1 MAFNISQQIDV
12 RSKCAN
18 IDILYGPYDSIGAAC
33 TAIIPARRVI
43 GRTVGI
49 IDNGSILEYWWKSG
63 LEDSDLVQK
72 VEQLALSLHI
82 VGESSFTREEGES
95 IYGQFMVEGG
105 AGVKRAML
113 YQVINGNEVYVQDY
127 TNIGKGSPYTF
138 NIPNPSMSGVYTYRI
153 KVIDSLDNYA
163 ITGLNT
169 NYLEYTLYY
178 GGISTIYNL
187 TNLNAIKVKNYASVA
202 GQQFQINISVRD
214 NTFRVTNVALT
225 DSTDE
230 HSGGLSIDLT
240 PYIDPSTTSSTYIGN
255 YYYYMPSES
264 TLETFNGKKL
274 SIVVSYMDGETA
286 RTKTQELFRLLDI
299 GNLEI
304 IPEYEGGN
312 YYATLPGYYVFTL
325 QAGVENISIV
335 LTPGENTDFD
345 FERSTVLAYRRFS
358 LKVVPHNIE
367 KNNAQIV
374 INYFYIYNNVEYH
387 GSFTRIIGNI
397 LPLPPQSYY
406 EPEEGGTVS
415 MVKLINA
422 NQDDYTGVDEG
433 QYYKLISEQVS
444 TTQLSSSFLL
454 DTYCK
459 INQQNDKTIK
469 YITLSYGG
477 IEIATITEDEISCVN
492 KWRSLYTDMPINEW
506 VQIGVGINLQES
518 FQRNG
523 ELITGYYHCIYING
537 MAVKT
542 VLIDNVNNRPLEY
555 DGSSNL
561 VLTVGNGILVQKC
574 FLYYRNNGE
583 NIINPNMPQGSPSVI
598 YNNYKSH
605 RPDFHEPDDL
615 PVLKFLRISNTELS
629 DRYFNIINTYKT
641 DPTHNEDPIKHTTQF
656 GRIGDTKARTMA
668 EYDPNYS
675 SSVIESNA
683 TLFRQSVD
691 IKKLAQKQYAV
702 LCNVQWKD
710 EVMQDIIVECH
721 TQGTSTLVYSIP
733 NFKFTFWRLIN
744 DGTAVERYNPRFIKK
759 EGSDDYYEESIYTAK
774 ADFMDSSHLNNTPT
788 CNYYNNLI
796 RNLIEH
802 NEITGSPSARNGML
816 DAIWGFPIVM
826 EISDTADDFS
836 DIFTNIGSFMLNIDK
851 TGNSLGFEIE
861 EGGQKLECISFEGTS
876 NDNEHGAAGR
886 FDIPDGVTLK
896 DYTNTVGE
904 VKENE
909 IREDYQFVKDNVLK
923 KKALDDFIEYEG
935 QQVLVRNLPY
945 VAWCLFLSDGLEYR
959 YPDSDIYKE
968 KSDLLNKVMNVD
980 DFIALYTMW
989 WWVYKSDTLT
999 PSDYRDGFVQHFD
1012 LDYCMIYFINL
1023 MTYAQTDNL
1032 GKNAMFDYWVG
1043 DGKWYP
1049 RPYDLDSEAGLDNN
1063 GNDNIAP
1070 FVEIRAPFSLNYD
1083 PAKETDYAWRDS
1095 NYLIDEKVTDPV
1107 TGITYELSTIQYGAQ
1122 TYDRYHFSSNKSK
1135 LWINFYKNFKE
1146 QINTFYANLRN
1157 NFGYGPESIIGL
1169 CQSVLIDKLGVAQ
1182 YNQDFQ
1188 NKYLANSDQRL
1199 AYGNRWYKFKKW
1211 ITKRFAF
1218 CDSYFGATES
1228 AMYNITSRINYNIKV
1243 DAPQYVA
1250 QQYQG
1255 EANRETKFVLDNVSF
1270 NAGSGAAT
1278 IITLLVNQPS
1288 VFETSLFKYVVLNQG
1303 SANYQNLISL
1313 DVSGNKNPQ
1322 FTDITSVTGQSL
1334 DNLKYLNISNSAVQ
1348 NLTVPPNVKT
1358 LLAENVNLSSL
1369 TIPDGCA
1376 VEEISLKGSTFLGE
1390 VNFSG
1395 LPNLRR
1401 LDLTECTF
1409 NQSVIFANLPQLEE
1423 LIMDKAIFNGDVVIS
1438 VGVHVTSFNFTNLNI
1453 HSISFSGSDLEIDT
1467 INFHNT
1473 KFGVSSINLNAI
1485 TKNIRDL
1492 YFDNCQGLEHLQITD
1507 GTKFRNLNCLSL
1519 YGSSIKALGA
1529 NNTIFDCSHFNNM
1542 SSLRKVYTFRSDGT
1556 VTYQNFTFRNTQIE
1570 QITNISWTGTGADLF
1585 RDCQKLTSIGG
1596 SLSLST
1602 SADYLFYRCYLL
1614 STLPSILINS
1624 SVTSASYI
1632 FAGANSVSYSDA
1644 EAIIR
1649 KCTNVTNFTSAFR
1662 MKQFASNEIVRI
1674 SYMLANNSVVTNLSH
1689 FLSQYNGGTEFASVT
1704 NDIAIEGKIPSTVV
1718 DTTYMCYGFHSIS
1731 VPYDLLSS
1739 ATHLTTAPVM
1749 FAYSNVTFTGNG
1761 RPIQNDRY
1769 DVAITLSNA
1778 VNKNFFSTALV
1789 NISQMF
1795 YGSNVITNDP
1805 TLFANLTNLVNTNA
1819 MFAGSIR
1826 AFTFVNSQNETELIN
1841 INAINMWANNPS
1853 ISDISGCFSNVYN
1866 VYCTGLNF
1874 HNSVPSTRTINI
1886 SGLFGLSNSTYRSEY
1901 PITINIDAIVPNIK
1915 TDSSFA
1921 IPSNSGYDG
1930 PGVFQ
1935 NRSVTITSTPVSGKI
1950 LSKLNT
1956 VSKKL
1961 FNGAIVYLPS
1971 NVTEFDLSNVSTSCY
1986 GMFEGCRL
1994 YKLSNDQ
2001 EHTYTVQDRKFVN
2014 VSLPTYCSNY
2024 SRMFRD
2030 SSVLASL
2037 PSLRSSG
2044 ASDLSEMYRGCV
2056 INVPD
2061 LELPYNYF
2069 QICANSL
2076 SNVSSMFY
2084 NNKYLT
2090 TLGYN
2095 ANRGLFEG
2103 CVNLTNV
2110 NYMFYGAS
2118 FLHKGIPVNLF
2129 GTTDIPRLTSLA
2141 YMFGMTSIIYDVE
2154 DNSHKWFD
2162 SNTISPLINLDNIQ
2176 YMFYRIKINSSVVD
2190 PVFRSDYGTMRDTVL
2205 DVSDERAVIDPNTFA
2220 GKILTNIT
2228 RLFDH
2233 TVINPPAS
2241 VGSFRFAGFTIGDD
2255 AFFSSSIANIDVE
2268 FVDTLYISSIARAN
2282 RMFYQSPT
2290 GGRHD
2295 KTINNL
2301 SIFVNNLVQYPNIAK
2316 YNVAG
2321 NIDDNNIPSIYTD
2334 DNPDVDSANLFY
2346 GFGLQVPADPE
2357 ASWTDYGRYNYI
2369 S

>member
-1 MAFNISQQIDV
+1 MAFNISQPIDV

-18 IDILYGPYDSIGAAC
+18 IDILYGPYDSISAAC

-49 IDNGSILEYWWKSG
+49 IDNGSILEYWWKAG

-72 VEQLALSLHI
+72 VEQLALSLHLI
-82 VGESSFTREEGES
+82 GDSSFTKEEGEP

-113 YQVINGNEVYVQDY
+113 YQVIDGNEVYVQDY
-127 TNIGKGSPYTF
+127 TNIGKGSAYTF

-163 ITGLNT
+163 ITSLNT
-169 NYLEYTLYY
+169 NYIEYTLYY

-202 GQQFQINISVRD
+202 EQQFQINISVRD

-230 HSGGLSIDLT
+230 HSSGLSVDLT
-240 PYIDPSTTSSTYIGN
+240 PYIDPSTTSDTYIGN
-255 YYYYMPSES
+255 YYYYMPNES
-264 TLETFNGKKL
+264 TLETFNGKQL

-325 QAGVENISIV
+325 QAGVENLSIV

-358 LKVVPHNIE
+358 LRVIPHNIE

-374 INYFYIYNNVEYH
+374 INYFYIYNNREYS

-433 QYYKLISEQVS
+433 QYYKLISEPVS

-469 YITLSYGG
+469 YITISYGG
-477 IEIATITEDEISCVN
+477 IEVASITEDEISCVN

-506 VQIGVGINLQES
+506 VQIGIGINLQES

-555 DGSSNL
+555 DSSSNL

-574 FLYYRNNGE
+574 FLYYRNDGE
-583 NIINPNMPQGSPSVI
+583 NIIYPNMPQGSPSII

-629 DRYFNIINTYKT
+629 DRYFNIINTYK
-641 DPTHNEDPIKHTTQF
+641 DAHDEDLMKHTTQF
-656 GRIGDTKARTMA
+656 GRIGDTKAQTMA

-675 SSVIESNA
+675 SPVIESNA

-691 IKKLAQKQYAV
+691 IKKPAQKEYAV
-702 LCNVQWKD
+702 LCRVQWMGD
-710 EVMQDIIVECH
+710 IMQDIIVECH

-744 DGTAVERYNPRFIKK
+744 EGTAVERYNPEFIKI
-759 EGSDDYYEESIYTAK
+759 EGSDDYYQESIYTAK

-816 DAIWGFPIVM
+816 DAILGFPIVM

-851 TGNSLGFEIE
+851 TGNSLGFEVE
-861 EGGQKLECISFEGTS
+861 EGGQELSCISFEGTS

-896 DYTNTVGE
+896 DYTNAVGE

-909 IREDYQFVKDNVLK
+909 IRDDYTFVKNNVLK
-923 KKALDDFIEYEG
+923 KKGLDDFIEYEG
-935 QQVLVRNLPY
+935 EQVLVRNLPY

-959 YPDSDIYKE
+959 YPDADIYKI
-968 KSDLLNKVMNVD
+968 KDDLLNKVMAVD

-1012 LDYCMIYFINL
+1012 LAYCMIYFINL

-1032 GKNAMFDYWVG
+1032 GKNAMFDYWDG

-1049 RPYDLDSEAGLDNN
+1049 RPYDLDSEAGIDNN

-1095 NYLIDEKVTDPV
+1095 NYLIDEEVTDPV
-1107 TGITYELSTIQYGAQ
+1107 TGITYEPSTIQYGAQ

-1135 LWINFYKNFKE
+1135 LWITFYKNFKE

-1169 CQSVLIDKLGVAQ
+1169 CQNVLIDKLGVAQ

-1228 AMYNITSRINYNIKV
+1228 AMYNITSRINYSIKV

-1303 SANYQNLISL
+1303 STNYRNLISL

-1322 FTDITSVTGQSL
+1322 FTDITSVTGQNL
-1334 DNLKYLNISNSAVQ
+1334 DNLKYLNVSNSAVQ

-1358 LLAENVNLSSL
+1358 LLAENVNLSSF

-1376 VEEISLKGSTFLGE
+1376 VEEISLKGSTFLGA
-1390 VNFSG
+1390 VDFSM

-1409 NQSVIFANLPQLEE
+1409 NQSVTFANLPQLEE
-1423 LIMDKAIFNGDVVIS
+1423 LVMNKAIFNGDVIIS
-1438 VGVHVTSFNFTNLNI
+1438 AGVHVTSFNFTDLNI

-1492 YFDNCQGLEHLQITD
+1492 YFDNCQGLEHLEITD
-1507 GTKFRNLNCLSL
+1507 STKFRNLNCLSL

-1542 SSLRKVYTFRSDGT
+1542 SSLKKVNGNSWNPTTGMPYSFTG
-1556 VTYQNFTFRNTQIE
+1556 FTFNNTVIE
-1570 QITNISWTGTGADLF
+1570 KITNISWNGTGSNLFADC
-1585 RDCQKLTSIGG
+1585 RVLTSIGG
-1596 SLSLST
+1596 TINLTT
-1602 SADYLFYRCYLL
+1602 SMDSMFYRCYVLT
-1614 STLPSILINS
+1614 TLPTININT
-1624 SVTSASYI
+1624 SVTSATYL
-1632 FAGANSVSYSDA
+1632 FAGCNALSYNSVASVIS
-1644 EAIIR
+1644 R
-1649 KCTNVTNFTSAFR
+1649 CTKVADFTAALR
-1662 MKQFASNEIVRI
+1662 CKQFDNGQTISLNALLGSNTATTLKLDSFI
-1674 SYMLANNSVVTNLSH
+1674 
-1689 FLSQYNGGTEFASVT
+1689 SQYVGGGVFPSVT
-1704 NDIAIEGKIPSTVV
+1704 NDVVITGTIPSNVTSA
-1718 DTTYMCYGFHSIS
+1718 TWLFYGFRTIS
-1731 VPYDLLSS
+1731 VPYNILS
-1739 ATHLTTAPVM
+1739 TASNLSDTSDM
-1749 FAYSNVTFTGNG
+1749 FSRSTITFTGDNL
-1761 RPIQNDRY
+1761 PFVTDSY
-1769 DVAITLSNA
+1769 DVQITLSNA
-1778 VNKNFFSTALV
+1778 VNKNFFNTALS
-1789 NISQMF
+1789 NIARMF
-1795 YGSNVITNDP
+1795 YNTNVIATEAS
-1805 TLFANLTNLVNTNA
+1805 LFVNLGNLTNTNA
-1819 MFAGSIR
+1819 TFGSESDK
-1826 AFTFVNSQNETELIN
+1826 AFTFINSQNATEYIN
-1841 INAINMWANNPS
+1841 LDVSNMWLNNPL
-1853 ISDISGCFSNVYN
+1853 ITNISGCFFNVYN
-1866 VYCTGLNF
+1866 ISCSSLHFNNAIT
-1874 HNSVPSTRTINI
+1874 SSTTIDI
-1886 SGLFGLSNSTYRSEY
+1886 SGLFGLTSSTYKSFSR
-1901 PITINIDAIVPNIK
+1901 ITIDLDSIVPRLK
-1915 TDSSFA
+1915 TDRQFA
-1921 IPSNSGYDG
+1921 VTNNSAYYG

-1935 NRSVTITSTPVSGKI
+1935 NREVIISSTPVNGKI
-1950 LSKLNT
+1950 LYNLRNYCRNLFYNT
-1956 VSKKL
+1956 TLYIPESTSQ
-1961 FNGAIVYLPS
+1961 FDIS
-1971 NVTEFDLSNVSTSCY
+1971 NVTDASS
-1986 GMFEGCRL
+1986 MFYACRL
-1994 YKLSNDQ
+1994 YKFVSTEHEYGLS
-2001 EHTYTVQDRKFVN
+2001 DRKFVQ
-2014 VSLPTYCSNY
+2014 VYMPTGCSTY
-2024 SRMFRD
+2024 TEMFAE
-2030 SSVLASL
+2030 SSVLSDL
-2037 PSLRSSG
+2037 PALRSSN
-2044 ASDLSEMYRGCV
+2044 ASTMNGMYRRCI
-2056 INVPD
+2056 INILD
-2061 LELPYNYF
+2061 LELPANYF
-2069 QICANSL
+2069 QICKNAL
-2076 SNVSSMFY
+2076 TNVSSMFAGNEY
-2084 NNKYLT
+2084 ISLLQYSSSC
-2090 TLGYN
+2090 
-2095 ANRGLFEG
+2095 GLFEG
-2103 CVNLTNV
+2103 CVNLNNV
-2110 NYMFYGAS
+2110 SSMFDGAI
-2118 FLHKGIPVNLF
+2118 FLHEGIPVNLF
-2129 GTTDIPRLTSLA
+2129 GETELPRLTSL
-2141 YMFGMTSIIYDVE
+2141 YNMFANSSVIYDVK
-2154 DNSHKWFD
+2154 DNSKKWFNSD
-2162 SNTISPLINLDNIQ
+2162 TIEPLINLDNIRGL
-2176 YMFYRIKINSSVVD
+2176 FYRTRIHLNQFTDVG
-2190 PVFRSDYGTMRDTVL
+2190 YGTMNHIVRDDIH
-2205 DVSDERAVIDPNTFA
+2205 DVDVPIIEPSTFSFKTFSDIRYM
-2220 GKILTNIT
+2220 
-2228 RLFDH
+2228 FDH
-2233 TVINPPAS
+2233 TVYNPPESA
-2241 VGSFRFAGFTIGDD
+2241 GGFRFLGFTLGQD
-2255 AFFSSSIANIDVE
+2255 AFFGSAIANIGVPFVDPLYSSSIVNAD
-2268 FVDTLYISSIARAN
+2268 
-2282 RMFYQSPT
+2282 RMFYQPPNTGQRYGNYVKGLSSFVTELVQHPNTSKYNIAGNLIDGPDGPIPEIYKQSTPTADQNQSWGHSILRNNSPET
-2290 GGRHD
+2290 TYGGR
-2295 KTINNL
+2295 
-2301 SIFVNNLVQYPNIAK
+2301 Y
-2316 YNVAG
+2316 
-2321 NIDDNNIPSIYTD
+2321 IY
-2334 DNPDVDSANLFY
+2334 
-2346 GFGLQVPADPE
+2346 
-2357 ASWTDYGRYNYI
+2357 
-2369 S
+2369 

>member
-1 MAFNISQQIDV
+1 MAFNISQPIDV

-18 IDILYGPYDSIGAAC
+18 IDILYGPYNSIEEAC
-33 TAIIPARRVI
+33 QAILSTRRTI

-63 LEDSDLVQK
+63 IGDEDLVQK
-72 VEQLALSLHI
+72 VEQLNLSLHLI
-82 VGESSFTREEGES
+82 GDSSFTKEEGEP
-95 IYGQFMVEGG
+95 IYGKFMVEGG

-127 TNIGKGSPYTF
+127 TNVGKGSAYTF
-138 NIPNPSMSGVYTYRI
+138 NIPNPTMSGVYTYRI

-163 ITGLNT
+163 ITSLNT

-187 TNLNAIKVKNYASVA
+187 TNINAIKVKNYTSVA
-202 GQQFQINISVRD
+202 NQQFQINISVRD
-214 NTFRVTNVALT
+214 ETFRVTNVALT

-230 HSGGLSIDLT
+230 HSSGLSIDLT

-255 YYYYMPSES
+255 YYYYMPSSGVLES
-264 TLETFNGKKL
+264 FNGKQL
-274 SIVVSYMDGETA
+274 SIVVSYMEGETS

-299 GNLEI
+299 GTLEI

-325 QAGVENISIV
+325 QAGVENLSIV

-358 LKVVPHNIE
+358 LKVVPHDIE

-387 GSFTRIIGNI
+387 GSFTRVIGNI
-397 LPLPPQSYY
+397 LPLPEQSYY

-415 MVKLINA
+415 MVKLVDA
-422 NQDDYTGVDEG
+422 NQEDYTGIDEG
-433 QYYKLISEQVS
+433 QYYKLISDEVS
-444 TTQLSSSFLL
+444 TEQLSSSFLL

-469 YITLSYGG
+469 YIKLSYGG

-492 KWRSLYTDMPINEW
+492 KWRSLYTDTPINEW
-506 VQIGVGINLQES
+506 TQIGIGVNLQES

-542 VLIDNVNNRPLEY
+542 VLIDGINNRPLEY
-555 DGSSNL
+555 DSSSNL

-574 FLYYRNNGE
+574 FLYYRNDGE
-583 NIINPNMPQGSPSVI
+583 NIIYPNMPQGFPSII

-629 DRYFNIINTYKT
+629 DRYFEIINAYK
-641 DPTHNEDPIKHTTQF
+641 EDHDEDLMVHTTQF
-656 GRIGDTKARTMA
+656 GRIGDAKAQTMA
-668 EYDPNYS
+668 EYDPNYA

-691 IKKLAQKQYAV
+691 IKKPAQKEYAV
-702 LCNVQWKD
+702 LCRVQWMGD
-710 EVMQDIIVECH
+710 IMQDIIVECH

-744 DGTAVERYNPRFIKK
+744 EGTEVERYNPEFIKI
-759 EGSDDYYEESIYTAK
+759 EGSDDYYQESVYTAK

-796 RNLIEH
+796 RNLIDN
-802 NEITGSPSARNGML
+802 NEIIGSPSARNGML
-816 DAIWGFPIVM
+816 DAILGFPIVM
-826 EISDTADDFS
+826 EISDTADDFE

-851 TGNSLGFEIE
+851 TGNSLGFEVE
-861 EGGQKLECISFEGTS
+861 EGGQELSCISFEGTS

-896 DYTNTVGE
+896 DYTNSIGE

-909 IREDYQFVKDNVLK
+909 IRDDYTFVKNNVLK
-923 KKALDDFIEYEG
+923 KKGLDDFIEYEG

-959 YPDSDIYKE
+959 YPDSDIYKI
-968 KSDLLNKVMNVD
+968 KDDLLNKVMAVD

-999 PSDYRDGFVQHFD
+999 PSDYRSGFVQHFD
-1012 LDYCMIYFINL
+1012 LSYCMIYFINL
-1023 MTYAQTDNL
+1023 MIYAQTDNL
-1032 GKNAMFDYWVG
+1032 GKNAMFDYWYG

-1083 PAKETDYAWRDS
+1083 PSKETDYAWRAD
-1095 NYLIDEKVTDPV
+1095 NYLIDEEVTDPV
-1107 TGITYELSTIQYGAQ
+1107 TEITYEPSTIQYGAQ

-1135 LWINFYKNFKE
+1135 LWITFYKNFKD
-1146 QINTFYANLRN
+1146 QINTFYVNLRN
-1157 NFGYGPESIIGL
+1157 NFGYSPESIIGL

-1228 AMYNITSRINYNIKV
+1228 AMYNITSRINYSIKV

-1255 EANRETKFVLDNVSF
+1255 ESNRETKFVLDNVSF

-1288 VFETSLFKYVVLNQG
+1288 VFETNLFKYVVLNQG
-1303 SANYQNLISL
+1303 SANYRNLISL
-1313 DVSGNKNPQ
+1313 DVSGNKNQQ
-1322 FTDITSVTGQSL
+1322 FTDITSVAGINL
-1334 DNLKYLNISNSAVQ
+1334 DNLKYLNVSNSAVQ

-1358 LLAENVNLSSL
+1358 LIAENVNLSSFG
-1369 TIPDGCA
+1369 IPDGCA
-1376 VEEISLKGSTFLGE
+1376 VEEISLKGSTFLGT
-1390 VNFSG
+1390 VDFSM

-1409 NQSVIFANLPQLEE
+1409 NQSVTFANLPQLEE
-1423 LIMDKAIFNGDVVIS
+1423 LIMDKAIFNGDVIIS
-1438 VGVHVTSFNFTNLNI
+1438 AGVHITSFNFTDLNI

-1473 KFGVSSINLNAI
+1473 KFGVTSINLNAI
-1485 TKNIRDL
+1485 TKNIKDL
-1492 YFDNCQGLEHLQITD
+1492 YFDNCQGLEYLEITD
-1507 GTKFRNLNCLSL
+1507 SSKFRSLYCLSL

-1529 NNTIFDCSHFNNM
+1529 NNAIFDCSHFNNI
-1542 SSLRKVYTFRSDGT
+1542 SGLKRVSTFRPNGT
-1556 VTYQNFTFRNTQIE
+1556 VTYREFTFRYTQIE
-1570 QITNISWTGTGADLF
+1570 QITNISWTGTGSQLF
-1585 RDCQKLTSIGG
+1585 MDCQKLTSIGG
-1596 SLSLST
+1596 SLTLVS

-1614 STLPSILINS
+1614 SILPSISINNT
-1624 SVTSASYI
+1624 VTSAGYI

-1644 EAIIR
+1644 EATIR
-1649 KCTNVTNFTSAFR
+1649 KCTNVTNFSSAFR
-1662 MKQFASNEIVRI
+1662 MKQFANNQTVRI
-1674 SYMLANNSVVTNLSH
+1674 SYMLENNSVVTNLSH
-1689 FLSQYNGGTEFASVT
+1689 FLSQYNGGNEFASVT
-1704 NDIAIEGKIPSTVV
+1704 NDITINGKIPSSVT

-1731 VPYDLLSS
+1731 VPYDLFSS
-1739 ATHLTTAPVM
+1739 ATNLTTAPAM
-1749 FAYSNVTFTGNG
+1749 FAYSSVTFTGEG

-1769 DVAITLSNA
+1769 DVAVTLSNA
-1778 VNKNFFSTALV
+1778 INKNFFNTALV
-1789 NISQMF
+1789 NVSQMF

-1805 TLFANLTNLVNTNA
+1805 TLFANLTNLTNTNA
-1819 MFAGSIR
+1819 TFGGSIR
-1826 AFTFVNSQNETELIN
+1826 AFTFANSQSEVELIN
-1841 INAINMWANNPS
+1841 INAVNMWANNAA
-1853 ISDISGCFSNVYN
+1853 IQDISGCFFNVYN

-1874 HNSVPSTRTINI
+1874 HNSITSSRTINI
-1886 SGLFGLSNSTYRSEY
+1886 SGVFGLGNSAYRTEY
-1901 PITINIDAIVPNIK
+1901 PITIDIDGIVPNIK
-1915 TDSSFA
+1915 TDSVFA
-1921 IPSNSGYDG
+1921 VPQNGSHSG

-1935 NRSVTITSTPVSGKI
+1935 NRSVTITSTPINGKI
-1950 LSKLNT
+1950 FGKLNT
-1956 VSKKL
+1956 ISRNL
-1961 FNGAIVYLPS
+1961 FNGAILYLSS
-1971 NVTEFDLSNVSTSCY
+1971 NVSEFDLSNVSTSCY
-1986 GMFEGCRL
+1986 SMFEGCRL
-1994 YKLSNDQ
+1994 YTLSSDPDHVYN
-2001 EHTYTVQDRKFVN
+2001 VQDRKFVN
-2014 VSLPTYCSNY
+2014 VTLPTYCSNY

-2030 SSVLASL
+2030 SSVLSTL
-2037 PSLRSSG
+2037 PPLRSSG

-2056 INVPD
+2056 INTPD

-2103 CVNLTNV
+2103 CINLTNV
-2110 NYMFYGAS
+2110 NYMFYGAT

-2129 GTTDIPRLTSLA
+2129 GTTEIPRLTSLA
-2141 YMFGMTSIIYDVE
+2141 YMFGMTSIIYDVK

-2162 SNTISPLINLDNIQ
+2162 ADTIAPLTNLDNVQ
-2176 YMFYRIKINSSVVD
+2176 YMFYRIKLNGSIID
-2190 PVFRSDYGTMRDTVL
+2190 PIFRADYGTMNQTVL
-2205 DVSDERAVIDPNTFA
+2205 DISDQRAVIDPNTFA
-2220 GKILTNIT
+2220 GKTLTNIT
-2228 RLFDH
+2228 RLFEH

-2255 AFFSSSIANIDVE
+2255 AFFSSSVANIDVD
-2268 FVDTLYISSIARAN
+2268 FVDTLYVSSIARAN

-2290 GGRHD
+2290 GGRYNS
-2295 KTINNL
+2295 TIDNL
-2301 SIFVNNLVQYPNIAK
+2301 SGFINDLIQYPNIAK
-2316 YNVAG
+2316 YNIAG
-2321 NIDDNNIPSIYTD
+2321 NINDPDIPQTYK
-2334 DNPDVDSANLFY
+2334 DSTTEGDAILFY
-2346 GFGLQVPADPE
+2346 GSGLQVPVDPE
-2357 ASWTDYGRYNYI
+2357 VSWTDYGRYNYI